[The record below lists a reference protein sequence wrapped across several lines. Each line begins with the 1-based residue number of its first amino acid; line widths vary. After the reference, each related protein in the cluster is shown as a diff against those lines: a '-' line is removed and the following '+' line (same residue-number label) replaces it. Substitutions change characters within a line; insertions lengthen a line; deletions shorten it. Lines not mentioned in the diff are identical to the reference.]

1 MPLSPAAPSASGE
14 AHRAAHRSVG
24 PAVAMLRGAGL
35 TRNTT
40 GGAPAAALR
49 SAAAGG
55 VAVRAPSRREGI
67 RSNRFDWVRGKIV
80 GSCALQNENKKE
92 IY

>member
-1 MPLSPAAPSASGE
+1 MPLSPAAPSASGEE

-55 VAVRAPSRREGI
+55 VAVRAPSRREE
-67 RSNRFDWVRGKIV
+67 RSREKEKNTAERAFDRI
-80 GSCALQNENKKE
+80 GSIGLGVK
-92 IY
+92 